1 LQNEIKF
8 NLAFNGLAK
17 AEGDVSAA
25 PSILI
30 AMRCR
35 GPTSAANL
43 TVAAKAARRKT
54 AMATDKE
61 VIDTVL

>member
-1 LQNEIKF
+1 MKSNSRVV
-8 NLAFNGLAK
+8 FNGLAK

-25 PSILI
+25 LSILI

-35 GPTSAANL
+35 GPTSAANP

-54 AMATDKE
+54 AKATERK
-61 VIDTVL
+61 